1 MTIKSDGTQGAA
13 SPAQPSGAASVL
25 TAEEVKAIVA
35 ETLRATLPETLNP
48 AITGH
53 IKRLKNELDEKL
65 SQLAPASSKP
75 EEKGKIDDQVIALQK
90 RLDASDAEARATAA
104 KLAKVRRDADL
115 KRVIA
120 DAGAFDV
127 DVVFRQLT
135 HEDQK
140 SLDVDSNGNYYAV
153 APDGSFLT
161 PQEFVRRYVEASP
174 WTLKAAGK
182 SGGGNV
188 PGAPVQRSGAR
199 IANPT
204 ERLRQAYETGPKKT
218 AG

>member
-75 EEKGKIDDQVIALQK
+75 EEKGKSDDELTALRKRTEALEAQNKAKDERIAA
-90 RLDASDAEARATAA
+90 DAREQALRRAIEA
-104 KLAKVRRDADL
+104 
-115 KRVIA
+115 
-120 DAGAFDV
+120 AGAFDV
-127 DVVFRQLT
+127 EAVRRVIQPDLQIG
-135 HEDQK
+135 EDGK
-140 SLDVDSNGNYYAV
+140 FYAV
-153 APDGSFLT
+153 GAGG
-161 PQEFVRRYVEASP
+161 EFVPVDRFVSDTIAKTAWMQR
-174 WTLKAAGK
+174 AAGK